1 MAHAV
6 CSIRERIALF
16 SNVLSSQADGFYTR
30 LSTFSGTLKTQ
41 NAAARFAETLRHN
54 PEGQAGHSYARKA
67 PDSVHPGTIRSGS
80 VHRRSRVRE
89 QSRGVTSPITA
100 VDNAI
105 DRANASSGSSVDAGS
120 LQPNVGT

>member
-1 MAHAV
+1 MFDKGKNRSFLKRAFV
-6 CSIRERIALF
+6 TS
-16 SNVLSSQADGFYTR
+16 GR
-30 LSTFSGTLKTQ
+30 LLYPLKHIFRHFKTQ
-41 NAAARFAETLRHN
+41 NAASRFAETLRHN
-54 PEGQAGHSYARKA
+54 PEGQAGHSYARKT
-67 PDSVHPGTIRSGS
+67 PGSVHPGTIRSGS

-89 QSRGVTSPITA
+89 RSRGITSPITA